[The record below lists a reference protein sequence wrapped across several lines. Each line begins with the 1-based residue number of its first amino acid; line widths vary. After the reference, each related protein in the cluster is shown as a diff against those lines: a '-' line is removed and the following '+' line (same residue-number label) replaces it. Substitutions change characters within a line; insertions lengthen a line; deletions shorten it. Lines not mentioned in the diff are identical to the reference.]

1 MSHLKVYIYIENE
14 IYVIRESVNGGII
27 NGSTIKYY
35 DIVSKWDK
43 DLHIVEFLV
52 DRDDFTPCF
61 REDDNFSQADIE
73 KLSRS
78 FHYNRARRGYN
89 RHLKELKFALNI
101 IRREAVEKEFSIV
114 SGHAITSPLSQE
126 RISLTRE
133 DKPNMRDIGNLSAK
147 VTKST
152 PEGVALMRKY
162 NEILREFLNKRDEIF
177 QELFKRK
184 DS

>member
-1 MSHLKVYIYIENE
+1 MSHLRVDIENE
-14 IYVIRESVNGGII
+14 IYVVRENVNGGII

-35 DIVSKWDK
+35 DIVSKWNR
-43 DLHIVEFLV
+43 DLHIVELLV
-52 DRDDFTPCF
+52 DRDNFTPCF
-61 REDDNFSQADIE
+61 KEDDNFSQADIE
-73 KLSRS
+73 KLEDS
-78 FHYNRARRGYN
+78 FHFNRAKRGYN
-89 RHLKELKFALNI
+89 RHLKELKLVLNI
-101 IRREAVEKEFSIV
+101 TQKEAVEREFFIV

-126 RISLTRE
+126 RVSLTKE
-133 DKPNMRDIGNLSAK
+133 GKPNMREIGNLSAK

-152 PEGVALMRKY
+152 SEGVALMRKY